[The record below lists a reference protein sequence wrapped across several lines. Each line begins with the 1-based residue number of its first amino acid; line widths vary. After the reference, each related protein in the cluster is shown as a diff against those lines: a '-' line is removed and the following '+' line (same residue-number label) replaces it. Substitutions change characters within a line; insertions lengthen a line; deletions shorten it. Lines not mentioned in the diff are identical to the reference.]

1 MPFDSAHPKRTSIT
15 SRITGYNVLIIT
27 VCLLA
32 FAWLMHAQLRWSV
45 QQQADAL
52 GQSLLQQT
60 HSAASGALSA
70 NDTLSVAVL
79 LRELV
84 SNPYVSYA
92 ALQGPESRI
101 LAEAGQRPKSTK
113 TVSGYYSQ
121 QLFSQDKN
129 AGALHLQI
137 DMHKLQ
143 DPLTTS
149 MQSFAAIG
157 LALLLLVIF
166 LSLQLGRSIAV
177 PLQSLSNWLINPVS
191 PAPHIQRSDEV
202 GLLARQVNSYFADET
217 EPNQSEAELAEET
230 IETQT
235 SVTAATK
242 QAAPSLSTVSANHAL
257 PDMQSIKTAQP
268 APLEAHASIITPAT
282 TARSA
287 ILAVEFGNMT
297 QLRKLPSAQLTDLL
311 KKYHG
316 AVEYCAALYDGR
328 LYPLAGGRNLIIFA
342 ANTQDHLCNALY
354 CGELLRTFG
363 QHLQADVTDSAI
375 NLQIQLGL
383 SDGEIA
389 KDASLGEL
397 LLSESAQ
404 TALSLSQQSR
414 DQLLLSRSLAQN
426 SSIAACAQTQPVST
440 PEDASCLEALPADAN
455 IRLEEQLDDLNLQIE
470 NYVHL

>member
-1 MPFDSAHPKRTSIT
+1 MPLDSAHPKRTSIT
-15 SRITGYNVLIIT
+15 SRITGYNVLIIAI
-27 VCLLA
+27 CLLA
-32 FAWLMHAQLRWSV
+32 FAWLMHTQLRWSV

-84 SNPYVSYA
+84 SNPYVAYA

-113 TVSGYYSQ
+113 TESGYYSQ
-121 QLFSQDKN
+121 KLFYQDKN

-143 DPLTTS
+143 EPLTTS
-149 MQSFAAIG
+149 MQSIAAIG
-157 LALLLLVIF
+157 LTLLLLVIF

-202 GLLARQVNSYFADET
+202 GLLARQINSYFADET
-217 EPNQSEAELAEET
+217 EPTQSEETLVTET

-235 SVTAATK
+235 QATLAAQ
-242 QAAPSLSTVSANHAL
+242 QAAPSLSAAPANNV
-257 PDMQSIKTAQP
+257 QSDVQHIKAVQPTPVAVHTSTAAQ
-268 APLEAHASIITPAT
+268 AT

-297 QLRKLPSAQLTDLL
+297 QLRKLPAEQLAELL
-311 KKYHG
+311 KKYHS
-316 AVEYCAALYDGR
+316 AVEYSAALYDGR
-328 LYPLAGGRNLIIFA
+328 LYPLAGGRNLITFA
-342 ANTQDHLCNALY
+342 ANSQDHPCNALY
-354 CGELLRTFG
+354 CGELLRAFG
-363 QHLQADVTDSAI
+363 QHLQAEVTDSAI

-383 SDGEIA
+383 SDGPLA

-397 LLSESAQ
+397 LLSESTQ
-404 TALSLSQQSR
+404 TALSLSQHSR
-414 DQLLLSRSLAQN
+414 DQLLLSRSLAQS
-426 SSIAACAQTQPVST
+426 SSIAACAQTRAVSN
-440 PEDASCLEALPADAN
+440 PEDASCLESLFAEAN
-455 IRLEEQLDDLNLQIE
+455 ARLEEQLDDLQRQVE
-470 NYVHL
+470 S